1 MNGKQPGLFMSVAYF
16 VIGFSPITALAI
28 AIMGILPLPVTT
40 LLIVTTIHNGND
52 RLLTMRSTCAC
63 LARIPDELRLQANS
77 HVDQT
82 Q

>member
-40 LLIVTTIHNGND
+40 LDRDNYSQWERTVTYN
-52 RLLTMRSTCAC
+52 
-63 LARIPDELRLQANS
+63 E
-77 HVDQT
+77 VDLCGPGT
-82 Q
+82 HPW